1 MTEHSEFISRAAL
14 CRKLA
19 EREPA
24 NRTFWMAE
32 AENWSRLAKEK
43 RHRGGSAEIESACNR
58 ADFHWR
64 SEGYAVGQ
72 NRDAVQQPAARAAWP
87 TESLDLDQPC

>member
-1 MTEHSEFISRAAL
+1 MTEHSEFNSRAAL
-14 CRKLA
+14 CRQLA
-19 EREPA
+19 LREPA

-43 RHRGGSAEIESACNR
+43 RRRGGSVEIDCNR

-64 SEGYAVGQ
+64 SESHAVSQ
-72 NRDAVQQPAARAAWP
+72 NRDAVQLPAARAAWP
-87 TESLDLDQPC
+87 TESLDLDQAF